1 MLRLSLNALKNMQKE
16 DSNNYKEDVKQID
29 LKLKN
34 RDQEVD
40 FGNPEN
46 EEEEDEK

>member
-1 MLRLSLNALKNMQKE
+1 MNALKNMQKE